1 MLEAVCSADGQTRGT
16 GWPSTLEEPGNDTE
30 RPGYQAWYTG
40 LVVSLI
46 IFCYAL
52 LVFGKGVF
60 ILIGFFSN
68 VFNSTLT
75 FTLIY
80 SFSPA
85 PLNLEL

>member
-16 GWPSTLEEPGNDTE
+16 DWPSTLEEPGNDTE

-60 ILIGFFSN
+60 ILIVFFF
-68 VFNSTLT
+68 FNSTLT